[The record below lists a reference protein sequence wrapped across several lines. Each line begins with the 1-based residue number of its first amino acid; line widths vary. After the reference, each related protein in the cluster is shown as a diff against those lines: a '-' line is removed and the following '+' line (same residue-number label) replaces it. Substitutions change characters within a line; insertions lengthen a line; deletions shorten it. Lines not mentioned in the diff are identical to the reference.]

1 MKINQ
6 LILTIDR
13 WLEQLGRFLNRI
25 ALILC
30 VSLAGADLVVVI
42 IEVVTRTAGSTFIWT
57 EELSRWLLVWMTFI
71 GASVVLREKG
81 HIRVEYFIS
90 ICPKKL
96 GKVINV
102 IGEIGVLVFLYFF
115 TILAW
120 RVAVDALRMEGDII
134 SLPMFYPKLGLVIG
148 GGLML
153 IHQLHL
159 LIRAILSD
167 SLGTQNG

>member
-13 WLEQLGRFLNRI
+13 WLEQLGRFFNRI

>member
-13 WLEQLGRFLNRI
+13 WLEQLGRFFNRI

-102 IGEIGVLVFLYFF
+102 IGEIGVLIFLYFF

-134 SLPMFYPKLGLVIG
+134 LLPMFYPKLGLVIG

-159 LIRAILSD
+159 LIRSILSD

>member
-1 MKINQ
+1 MKIAQ

-13 WLEQLGRFLNRI
+13 WLEQLGRFFNRI

-30 VSLAGADLVVVI
+30 VSLVGADLVVVML
-42 IEVVTRTAGSTFIWT
+42 EVVTRTAGSTFIWT
-57 EELSRWLLVWMTFI
+57 EELSRWLLVWITFI
-71 GASVVLREKG
+71 GASVVLKEKG

-102 IGEIGVLVFLYFF
+102 IGEIGVLVFLCFF

-120 RVAVDALRMEGDII
+120 QVAVDALRMKGDII
-134 SLPMFYPKLGLVIG
+134 LLPMFYPKLGLVFG

-153 IHQLHL
+153 IHQLHV

-167 SLGTQNG
+167 SLETQND